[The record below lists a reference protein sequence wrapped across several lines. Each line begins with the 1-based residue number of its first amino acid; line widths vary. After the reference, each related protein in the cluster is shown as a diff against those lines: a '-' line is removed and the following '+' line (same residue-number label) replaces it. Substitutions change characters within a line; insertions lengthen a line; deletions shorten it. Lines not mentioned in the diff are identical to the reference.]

1 MDAAR
6 RLALGQWF
14 TPPEVADLALALA
27 LPPASPEA
35 LQELRVLDPA
45 CGDGVFLARAHARGV
60 GRLHGIEIDE
70 AAAAAARARVPAA
83 CIHRG
88 DLFDDA
94 IASGMLPGML
104 FDAVVGNPPYVRQE
118 RLDTATKQRIRQR
131 LIRDWPDVPAAAIT
145 RVVGR
150 GDLAAA
156 CILRA
161 LRQARPGA
169 RVALVVSSA
178 LLDAAYAAALW
189 QVVARCGRVV
199 ALVDAPRERW
209 FDDAA
214 INAMILV
221 LERAGA
227 AARAPAPVQ
236 VARLSVPTAEAAH
249 RTRDLASL
257 AHVAEVRQAP
267 ADRPERWAA
276 SLRAS
281 AAWFAFEDR
290 AGAALVPLGTI
301 AEVRRGLTSGA
312 NDIFYLPRARAA
324 ALGLEPDLLLPL
336 LRSPRGHAT
345 IAVDPAVATHVALV
359 CPPEAGALARYPA
372 ARDYLD
378 AHRQAAQRPSLRAR
392 RVWWSLPVRPARL
405 FLTKAYGARFVQCLA
420 GAPMVADQR
429 AYAIHPA
436 DGPADGP
443 AGKPARQI
451 DAPLLAAV
459 LNSTFTAFAL
469 ESLGR
474 ASMGEGALEWTVA
487 DAAHLPILDPRRLAA
502 PEAEA
507 ARRALLGCAG
517 RAIGNVRE
525 ERCEADRLRL
535 DRAVAAAAPGALRQ
549 LDEVWEALIDSVR
562 RRNERP
568 RGSGRRAGCRT
579 G

>member
-1 MDAAR
+1 MGVPMDAAR

-14 TPPEVADLALALA
+14 TPPDVADLALALA

-35 LQELRVLDPA
+35 LRALRVLDPA

-70 AAAAAARARVPAA
+70 AAASAARARVPAA

-88 DLFDDA
+88 DLFGEA
-94 IASGMLPGML
+94 VAGMC

-118 RLDTATKQRIRQR
+118 RLDAGTKQRIRQR
-131 LIRDWPDVPAAAIT
+131 LIRDWPDVPAAALA

-161 LRQARPGA
+161 LRLARPGA

-189 QVVARCGRVV
+189 QVVACCGRVV
-199 ALVDAPRERW
+199 ALVEAPRERW

-227 AARAPAPVQ
+227 PAHAPAPVH
-236 VARLSVPTAEAAH
+236 VARLSVSTAEAA
-249 RTRDLASL
+249 RRARDLASL
-257 AHVAEVRQAP
+257 AHVAEVRRVP

-276 SLRAS
+276 CLRAS

-290 AGAALVPLGTI
+290 AGDALVPLGAI
-301 AEVRRGLTSGA
+301 AEVRRGMTSGA
-312 NDIFYLPRARAA
+312 NDVFYLPRVQAA
-324 ALGLEPDLLLPL
+324 ALGLESDLLLPL
-336 LRSPRGHAT
+336 LRSPRDHAA
-345 IAVDPAVATHVALV
+345 IAVEPEAATHVALV
-359 CPPEAGALARYPA
+359 CPPEAEALARYPA
-372 ARDYLD
+372 ARAYLHD
-378 AHRQAAQRPSLRAR
+378 RRQAALRPSLRAR
-392 RVWWSLPVRPARL
+392 QVWWSLPVRPARL
-405 FLTKAYGARFVQCLA
+405 FLIKAYAARFVQYLA
-420 GAPMVADQR
+420 SAPMVADQR
-429 AYAIHPA
+429 VYAVHCKRDPA
-436 DGPADGP
+436 DGPAHE
-443 AGKPARQI
+443 I

-487 DAAHLPILDPRRLAA
+487 DAAHLPILDPRRLSA
-502 PEAEA
+502 PEAET
-507 ARRALLGCAG
+507 ARRALRGCAG
-517 RAIGNVRE
+517 RVIGNVRE

-535 DRAVAAAAPGALRQ
+535 DRAVAAAAAPGILRL
-549 LDEVWEALIDSVR
+549 LDEVWEALIDSVQR
-562 RRNERP
+562 RSERARSAVTTLGP
-568 RGSGRRAGCRT
+568 G
-579 G
+579 